1 MNSYAIGQL
10 ARAAGVGI
18 DTVRYYERS
27 GLLEPAQRLA
37 SGYRRYGETELR
49 RLHFIRRAQRLGFSL
64 AEIKDLL
71 AISGRRDVRAVRK
84 AAQARLRDV
93 ESRIAELQRVREA
106 LTGLVAA
113 CPGGGH
119 AEDCPILRA
128 LNDAEV
134 NDAEVSV

>member
-1 MNSYAIGQL
+1 MNNYAIGQL
-10 ARAAGVGI
+10 AHAAGVGI

-49 RLHFIRRAQRLGFSL
+49 RLLFIRRAQRLGFSL
-64 AEIKDLL
+64 AEIGELL

-93 ESRIAELQRVREA
+93 ESRIVELQRVRDA
-106 LTGLVAA
+106 LSGLVAA

-128 LNDAEV
+128 LNEV
-134 NDAEVSV
+134 EVSV